1 MQASKCTPESR
12 FFPELINLRGR
23 LNIMTTYGRDTPM
36 ERPNP
41 GGRAAVFVPHPQAD
55 EAVAAVF
62 SNGSGITG
70 FGNPDGTLTVY
81 FENNKFRDAA
91 LSTWESKVFKAYL
104 RMVERLP
111 TVNKVTCNAADLE
124 HIGFIQGPEILV
136 RDMQMLEAWL
146 KRSGAGGSMPESEEI
161 RA

>member
-1 MQASKCTPESR
+1 
-12 FFPELINLRGR
+12 
-23 LNIMTTYGRDTPM
+23 MTIYGRDTPM

-55 EAVAAVF
+55 EAVVAAF
-62 SNGSGITG
+62 TNGSGITG
-70 FGNPDGTLTVY
+70 FGNPDGTVTVY
-81 FENNKFRDAA
+81 FENNKFRDSA
-91 LSTWESKVFKAYL
+91 LSSWESKVFKAYL

-111 TVNKVTCNAADLE
+111 TVNKLVCKAVNLE

-146 KRSGAGGSMPESEEI
+146 KRSGAGDSMPASAEI

>member
-1 MQASKCTPESR
+1 MA
-12 FFPELINLRGR
+12 
-23 LNIMTTYGRDTPM
+23 TYGRDTPM

-41 GGRAAVFVPHPQAD
+41 GARAAIFVPHPQAD
-55 EAVAAVF
+55 EVLMAAF

-81 FENNKFRDAA
+81 FENNRFREPG

-111 TVNKVTCNAADLE
+111 TVNKLVCNAANLE

-146 KRSGAGGSMPESEEI
+146 KRSGAGDSMPESEEI